1 LLFYHTGSKKMA
13 LNPEKKSVLV
23 FIDWFL
29 PGDKAGGPVRSCA
42 NLLDHLGSDFEFSV
56 VTRDTDYTENK
67 PYDAVKSDEWNMH
80 DGKRVYYISAAKL
93 NKETIARLIK
103 EEAPQVVY
111 LNGIW
116 SQPFTAWPLK
126 ELKKAKGKTKVVVAA
141 RGMLAPSALA
151 IKATKKKLFLRLAK
165 WRDDFSN
172 VIFHA
177 TNEKEANDIRKALG
191 DKCKILVAGNLP
203 RKSGN
208 VSAHALKVKDKLRI
222 VSIARIAP
230 EKNTLFALE
239 TLSKVN
245 ADVEADFFGAV
256 YDEVYWQQCKSVLD
270 KMPANI
276 KVKFPGPIPSN
287 EISRTLSNYDL
298 LFLPTRGENFG
309 HIILESLQA
318 GTPVLI
324 SDQTPWKNLANEN
337 AGWDLPLKSI
347 EGFVKTIERIAG
359 MNDIEFKKYS
369 EAAVEL
375 SGKYSSDEKLLEDN
389 RKLFQ

>member
-1 LLFYHTGSKKMA
+1 
-13 LNPEKKSVLV
+13 
-23 FIDWFL
+23 
-29 PGDKAGGPVRSCA
+29 VRSCA